1 MTSLFFPI
9 YGQFRAIRKT
19 DYGRIFCK
27 TYIFINSNLFFI
39 QKYSSRAIALSKAA
53 IFAKKCR
60 FFYKKMLTSAKLRGP
75 WYQKIYIVFTIKNV
89 KNKQIVLQY
98 IINVIQSMFFL
109 NIRCYSSYSIS
120 KLILLPH

>member
-9 YGQFRAIRKT
+9 YGQFRAIWKP

-27 TYIFINSNLFFI
+27 TYIFINSNLFFL
-39 QKYSSRAIALSKAA
+39 QKYGSRAIALSKGA

-60 FFYKKMLTSAKLRGP
+60 LFYKKMLTSAKLRGP
-75 WYQKIYIVFTIKNV
+75 WYQKIYIVFNIKNV

-120 KLILLPH
+120 KLILLPD

>member
-9 YGQFRAIRKT
+9 YGQFRAIRKP

-120 KLILLPH
+120 KLILLPD